1 MKVKVL
7 ENTAAWRR
15 MGDWFLVVFVP
26 LYHVVGGFFIL
37 QFLLTAEYTWGR
49 TLKMFVLFLSNLIL
63 GYEFVYRELETT
75 HPDWTATT
83 LRKCVIKYS
92 VIPFSAGMAA
102 ALVLIMIRS
111 SAH

>member
-1 MKVKVL
+1 MKVL
-7 ENTAAWRR
+7 EDTAVWRR
-15 MGDWFLVVFVP
+15 MGDCFLCVFVP

-37 QFLLTAEYTWGR
+37 EFLLTAEYTWGR
-49 TLKMFVLFLSNLIL
+49 TLRMFVLFLSNLIL
-63 GYEFVYRELETT
+63 GYEFVYRELETS
-75 HPDWTATT
+75 HPDWTART
-83 LRKCVIKYS
+83 LRKSVMKYS